1 MAEQQVSIKDFLRKR
16 ETAQRELNFAGFN
29 SPFIIREISNDEN
42 EKLQNQATVVKINR
56 GQKVRDLNQQKYT
69 ETLLVASVVQPD
81 LNTAEL
87 QKYYG
92 TLGDPAGTLK
102 KMLSMGELNQLANA
116 VTDLSGL
123 NDSMDD
129 EVQDVK
135 N

>member
-16 ETAQRELNFAGFN
+16 EAAQRELNFDGVN

-56 GQKVRDLNQQKYT
+56 GQKVRDLNQQKYM
-69 ETLLVASVVQPD
+69 EALLVASVVQPD
-81 LNTAEL
+81 LNTTDL
-87 QKYYG
+87 QKFYG
-92 TLGDPAGTLK
+92 TLGDPSGTLK
-102 KMLSMGELNQLANA
+102 KMLSMGELGRLANA

-123 NDSMDD
+123 NETLDD
-129 EVQDVK
+129 EVNEVK